1 MSNIPDNYELF
12 QVHDSE
18 QEELL
23 EQRPVC
29 ICCGEHI
36 QDEFYYDIDGDT
48 YCDRCL
54 KDTFLRFI

>member
-12 QVHDSE
+12 QQHDAE

-23 EQRPVC
+23 EQCPVC